1 MVATLVEMGF
11 SKDAS
16 EKALF
21 MTQAKGASVENAM
34 EWINE
39 HIEDT
44 DFNEPLLIV
53 GKSEEGDI
61 KK

>member
-1 MVATLVEMGF
+1 VKQLIEMGF

-21 MTQAKGASVENAM
+21 MTQSKGQNVESAL
-34 EWINE
+34 EWIGT
-39 HIEDT
+39 HSEDV

-53 GKSEEGDI
+53 G
-61 KK
+61 